1 MLFLIILRLDRVLAD
16 RKMSSK
22 ELASQVGINEVNMSL
37 LKRGKVKAIRLELL
51 NDICKSLKCQPKDIL
66 EYMPDFED

>member
-1 MLFLIILRLDRVLAD
+1 MIILRLDRVLAD

-22 ELASQVGINEVNMSL
+22 ELSDLIGITKANVSL
-37 LKRGKVKAIRLELL
+37 IKRGKIKAIRLDTL
-51 NDICKSLKCQPKDIL
+51 NSICKHLDCQPKDIL